1 MMVAT
6 MTQSTSALGSKSSV
20 GRFTTCPQGAAASP
34 SATSREQRSIAL
46 VDVGV
51 VVVLALEQGQGQTE
65 ICHRG
70 TNTVSP

>member
-20 GRFTTCPQGAAASP
+20 GRFTTCPRVVGASLFAAS
-34 SATSREQRSIAL
+34 RVQRSIAL

-51 VVVLALEQGQGQTE
+51 LVVLALERGQGQTE